1 MPIETTT
8 TIERE
13 VTTTVAETKTCAI
26 RVDQFT
32 VRTSGP
38 DKGEIFGRSSML
50 DGDAVVEAWDW
61 VVPPAEVLPVVAQK
75 ANGKL
80 SLYDAISEALYGFA
94 QVTTRPK
101 A

>member
-1 MPIETTT
+1 MPIDITT

-13 VTTTVAETKTCAI
+13 VTTTVAETKAYTV

-32 VRTSGP
+32 VRTSGL

-50 DGDAVVEAWDW
+50 DGDDVVDAWDW
-61 VVPPAEVLPVVAQK
+61 VVPPAEVMPVVAQK

-80 SLYDAISEALYGFA
+80 SLYDAISEALYSFP